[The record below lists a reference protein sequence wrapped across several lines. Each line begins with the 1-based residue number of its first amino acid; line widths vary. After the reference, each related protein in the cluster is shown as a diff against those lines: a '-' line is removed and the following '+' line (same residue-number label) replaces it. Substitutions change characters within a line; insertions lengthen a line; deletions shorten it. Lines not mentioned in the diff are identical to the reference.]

1 MTHYA
6 DHGSVS
12 PSSSPLP
19 SPSPQPPLSPHPP
32 FDDAGGPS
40 AAGAVFVGG
49 VAAAGV
55 GLGAFALGALAL
67 WITSPYPD
75 NGPGGALRIAADM
88 WLLAH
93 GVHLVRTETLT
104 GTSAPVGLTP
114 LLFAVV
120 PCTLLY
126 RAARHALEPPEGE
139 PPDAPGLPPLRA
151 FATMVGGYLFVA
163 VAAVLYALAGPLQ
176 ASPLSALLHLPL
188 AAGALVAAGMWTAA
202 GCPGWTA
209 APPGVRRVLSV
220 VPRGVRAWFTRR
232 RMVAAVRTAASGIA
246 VLLGGGMLL
255 VAVSLGMHAG
265 AAQEAFT
272 QLASGWSGRV
282 AVAVLSAALLPNAVI
297 WAASYGL
304 GAGFTV
310 GAGSVAAPVAVA
322 AAGGYPLLPRF
333 PLLAALPAPGEAGPL
348 ALAGAAAVSVAAGVA
363 VARAAVPRDAARA
376 GRREVAATA
385 ALAAVLC
392 AVVTTVLAYAAS
404 GPLGDG
410 ALADF
415 GPRCLRAGEAAGAW
429 TFALGVPGALLLR
442 WRRIVVARRVGVE
455 EEGAAAA
462 VEPRGAWTRLGTAL
476 GLRVG
481 EEVPDADADA
491 AVAAAVE
498 FVPVPAPAAEPDVPL
513 PPARFAPFRGL
524 AVWLGFVAPVEWAVE
539 EPPVWPVP
547 ESLPVLPV
555 PNWHDADARRVRW
568 AALKD
573 AGGGL
578 MTDFEPRDL
587 PVPAEDG

>member
-1 MTHYA
+1 M
-6 DHGSVS
+6 
-12 PSSSPLP
+12 
-19 SPSPQPPLSPHPP
+19 
-32 FDDAGGPS
+32 
-40 AAGAVFVGG
+40 
-49 VAAAGV
+49 

-265 AAQEAFT
+265 GRAGGVHAARIR
-272 QLASGWSGRV
+272 L
-282 AVAVLSAALLPNAVI
+282 
-297 WAASYGL
+297 
-304 GAGFTV
+304 V
-310 GAGSVAAPVAVA
+310 GAGGGGRAECGA
-322 AAGGYPLLPRF
+322 AAQRGDLGRF
-333 PLLAALPAPGEAGPL
+333 LRAGCWLHGRRGERGRAGRSGRCGRVSAAAALPA
-348 ALAGAAAVSVAAGVA
+348 
-363 VARAAVPRDAARA
+363 ARGAARA
-376 GRREVAATA
+376 GGGGAARTGRGGGGVGRGRSGGGPGRGA
-385 ALAAVLC
+385 AGRCQGGAARGC
-392 AVVTTVLAYAAS
+392 RDGGACRGAVR
-404 GPLGDG
+404 GGDDG
-410 ALADF
+410 A
-415 GPRCLRAGEAAGAW
+415 RLR
-429 TFALGVPGALLLR
+429 GVRP
-442 WRRIVVARRVGVE
+442 ARRRCPRRLRPALPAGGRGGRCVDIR
-455 EEGAAAA
+455 
-462 VEPRGAWTRLGTAL
+462 PRGAGGRCCC
-476 GLRVG
+476 
-481 EEVPDADADA
+481 
-491 AVAAAVE
+491 
-498 FVPVPAPAAEPDVPL
+498 
-513 PPARFAPFRGL
+513 
-524 AVWLGFVAPVEWAVE
+524 
-539 EPPVWPVP
+539 
-547 ESLPVLPV
+547 
-555 PNWHDADARRVRW
+555 
-568 AALKD
+568 
-573 AGGGL
+573 GGGGSWW
-578 MTDFEPRDL
+578 RGGS
-587 PVPAEDG
+587 A